1 MKRVL
6 VIDDDPFVLELL
18 EGVLTEAGYVVRT
31 CDDATELLGLVET
44 FEPSVVILDVGMAG
58 VDGREAA
65 LSLVKRGRP
74 VPILFYSA
82 RPTAELHAICH
93 EIPRT
98 SFITKGTP
106 MSTLVDSVRRI
117 ARASGVFKAPD
128 A

>member
-18 EGVLTEAGYVVRT
+18 DGVLTEAGYTVVT
-31 CDDATELLGLVET
+31 SETADDLCVQVAEHR
-44 FEPSVVILDVGMAG
+44 PSVVILDLGMPG
-58 VDGREAA
+58 VDGRDAA
-65 LSLVKRGRP
+65 RALVASGNQ

-98 SFITKGTP
+98 TFVTKGTP
-106 MSTLVDSVRRI
+106 MSTLLGSVRRLT
-117 ARASGVFKAPD
+117 RASGFMKAPG
-128 A
+128 